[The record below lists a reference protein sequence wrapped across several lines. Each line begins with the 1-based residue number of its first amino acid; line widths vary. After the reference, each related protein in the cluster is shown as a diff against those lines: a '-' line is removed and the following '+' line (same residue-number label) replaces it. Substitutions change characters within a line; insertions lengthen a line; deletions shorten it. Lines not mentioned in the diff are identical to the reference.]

1 MTFDKASRILKL
13 NRDKSGEAL
22 SGEREVTLAPADELN
37 LRIFI
42 DRSSLEIFVNDG
54 EAVFSTRLYP
64 KQNSDGIVFVPTK
77 GALNLKQVTF
87 FALNAGIDQPK

>member
-1 MTFDKASRILKL
+1 M
-13 NRDKSGEAL
+13 
-22 SGEREVTLAPADELN
+22 N
-37 LRIFI
+37 LRIFL

-64 KQNSDGIVFVPTK
+64 KQNSKDIVFVPTQ

-87 FALNAGIDQPK
+87 FALNAGLPAPNTNPDASDNLYGGK